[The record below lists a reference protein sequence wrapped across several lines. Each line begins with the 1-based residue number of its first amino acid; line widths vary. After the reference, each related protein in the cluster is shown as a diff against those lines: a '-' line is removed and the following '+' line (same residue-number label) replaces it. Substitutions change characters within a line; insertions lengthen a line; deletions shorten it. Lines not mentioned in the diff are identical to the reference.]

1 MRWHM
6 KSVTNKNCMNESEKE
21 KPPMLGQK
29 PAKSSRPP
37 LSRKWLIVAGIFSGA
52 IYGLIAR
59 AVFGFFD
66 PTEKYFEVMSK
77 TFILGVPFS
86 IGFISSWFGDK
97 YPRQNVLA
105 NIIGFIFTPILG
117 SIAFVV
123 IALMIHWEGVICF
136 ILWLP
141 FIVPMSLV
149 GALFGFICLKII
161 TVNRNKTFC
170 VAVVALLPFAASP
183 LEHLQQAAAEIRTVQ
198 TQIKIHSSAET
209 VWKQIRSVPMI
220 SEREQS
226 YSFSHTIGFP
236 RPLEA
241 KLVGEGVGAV
251 RYATFERGVLFVETI
266 NEWDEPHRLS
276 FSIRADTKNI
286 PPKTFDEHVTIG
298 GKYFDVLNGTYWIED
313 AGNGDVILHLSSEQR
328 LSTRFNFYSHY
339 WTEYLMSDLQNYILA
354 IIKKRCENPM

>member
-1 MRWHM
+1 M
-6 KSVTNKNCMNESEKE
+6 SESEK
-21 KPPMLGQK
+21 PPIPGQK
-29 PAKSSRPP
+29 PVQSPKPP
-37 LSRKWLIVAGIFSGA
+37 ISRKWLIVSGIFAGA

-59 AVFGFFD
+59 FFFGFLD

-77 TFILGVPFS
+77 AFILGVPFA

-97 YPRQNVLA
+97 YPKQNVLLNA
-105 NIIGFIFTPILG
+105 LGFSFTPILG
-117 SIAFVV
+117 SIAFVMV
-123 IALMIHWEGVICF
+123 SLIIHWEGVICF
-136 ILWLP
+136 VLWLP

-149 GALFGFICLKII
+149 GALFGFVFMKAI
-161 TVNRNKTFC
+161 TVKRNKTFC
-170 VAVVALLPFAASP
+170 VAVVALLPFAVSP

-198 TQIKIHSSAET
+198 TQIQIHASAET
-209 VWKQIRSVPMI
+209 VWKQIRSVPLI
-220 SEREQS
+220 TDNEQS

-251 RYATFERGVLFVETI
+251 RYATFEHGVLFVETI
-266 NEWDEPHRLS
+266 TEWDEPHRLS

-313 AGNGDVILHLSSEQR
+313 LGNGNVILHLSSEQR

-339 WTEYLMSDLQNYILA
+339 WTEYLMGDLQNYILR
-354 IIKKRCENPM
+354 IIKTRCEQK